1 MELINKA
8 KAEFEQKTNP
18 SKGDGSTGSHLSP
31 ISPPLRIAIAAAL
44 IAGAA
49 LGLGR
54 DVEETNADQTTTVIR
69 NPEDKNFD
77 LEKYL
82 NAVFA
87 ENK

>member
-1 MELINKA
+1 MKE
-8 KAEFEQKTNP
+8 
-18 SKGDGSTGSHLSP
+18 SGS
-31 ISPPLRIAIAAAL
+31 
-44 IAGAA
+44 
-49 LGLGR
+49 
-54 DVEETNADQTTTVIR
+54 ADSITTVIR